1 MNNTPHDRRRTGR
14 KIAAVL
20 SGGLVFGLGT
30 LATLASW
37 NDSDSASAT
46 FSAGVFKLQGSVDGS
61 HFSDHATSPGADLAF
76 STSFSDLHPG
86 SVVYAP
92 FAVRLTPDTTS
103 DATVVLSAASVD
115 EVGGLSYQLL
125 RSNAFGCDATTTGTT
140 LVAASPVGAADGAA
154 TFELAASGA
163 TSTAYLC
170 FRVRA
175 DDSLV
180 QNQQG
185 SGIWQ
190 FDAVSKTG

>member
-1 MNNTPHDRRRTGR
+1 VNNTPQNRRLTGR

-37 NDSDSASAT
+37 NDSDSATAT
-46 FSAGVFKLQGSVDGS
+46 FNAGVFKLQGSVDGS
-61 HFSDHATSPGADLAF
+61 HFSDHVTSPGADLAF
-76 STSFSDLHPG
+76 TTPFRDLHPG

-103 DATVVLSAASVD
+103 AATVVISASST
-115 EVGGLSYQLL
+115 EVVTGLSYQLL
-125 RSNAFGCDATTTGTT
+125 RSDAFGCGAATTGTT
-140 LVAASPVGAADGAA
+140 LVAASPVGDAKGAA
-154 TFELAASGA
+154 SFELATSGA

-170 FRVRA
+170 FRVTA
-175 DDSLV
+175 NDSLV
-180 QNQQG
+180 QSQQG
-185 SGIWQ
+185 TGIWQ